1 MSQLSPFVRAFRAL
15 AASCV
20 ETSKKVSKDSVE
32 RATSERAEQFGLE
45 LALLFGYFG
54 STFARAATDL
64 EQQIARDLTRVGP
77 MVDEFIY
84 DGNLYRRDAADAF
97 IKVGPAEQ

>member
-15 AASCV
+15 AKGLRDTRPTITDEPSH
-20 ETSKKVSKDSVE
+20 SV
-32 RATSERAEQFGLE
+32 GLGM
-45 LALLFGYFG
+45 LMTADAFD
-54 STFARAATDL
+54 AAATNL

-77 MVDEFIY
+77 MVDEVIY

-97 IKVGPAEQ
+97 IKVGPVPA